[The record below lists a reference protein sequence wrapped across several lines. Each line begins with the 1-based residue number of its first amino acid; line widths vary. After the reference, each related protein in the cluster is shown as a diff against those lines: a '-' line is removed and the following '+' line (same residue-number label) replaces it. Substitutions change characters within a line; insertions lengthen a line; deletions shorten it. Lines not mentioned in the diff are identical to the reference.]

1 MFAYQGKVYCIEM
14 ESSHTYYCREGTFQP
29 SVIIG
34 NSSRMG
40 QKGTCGITYNQEDM
54 PFSKSGM
61 VPDIILSPHAI
72 PSRMTVGQ
80 MMETL
85 LGKLGC
91 LHGSEMDASTY
102 NELQIED
109 ISNILKKFYNF
120 NHYGDEVLY
129 NGMTGQKLNV
139 SIFMGPTY
147 YQRLKHMVVD
157 KIHSRAMGPIN
168 NLTRQPAEGRSRSGG
183 LRAGEMERD
192 CMIGH
197 GSSRLIKERM
207 MDLSDSFE
215 IYICKMC
222 QMPAISN
229 PKMSMYF
236 CKYCRTRAF
245 QTGQVYT
252 PNIVKVLLP
261 YSMKLLQNEL
271 LSMGITTKL
280 FSE

>member
-1 MFAYQGKVYCIEM
+1 
-14 ESSHTYYCREGTFQP
+14 
-29 SVIIG
+29 
-34 NSSRMG
+34 
-40 QKGTCGITYNQEDM
+40 
-54 PFSKSGM
+54 
-61 VPDIILSPHAI
+61 
-72 PSRMTVGQ
+72 MTVGQ
-80 MMETL
+80 LMETL

-102 NELQIED
+102 NGVQIED
-109 ISNILKKFYNF
+109 ISNILEKFYDF
-120 NHYGDEVLY
+120 NHYGDETLY
-129 NGMTGQKLNV
+129 NGMTGKKMNV
-139 SIFMGPTY
+139 SIFIGPTY

-192 CMIGH
+192 CMIAH
-197 GSSRLIKERM
+197 GASRKLRERM
-207 MDLSDSFE
+207 MELSDQFE
-215 IYICKMC
+215 IYVCKDC

-229 PKMSMYF
+229 PKMSIYF
-236 CKYCRTRAF
+236 CKACRTRCY
-245 QTGQVYT
+245 QGGQVYT

-271 LSMGITTKL
+271 LSMCVTTRL